1 MQRTRSVGQGRF
13 AIFVAALCSF
23 VIASAAPAQSCP
35 GDCNGDG
42 SVSIAELIRGV
53 SISLGNQDISQC
65 PSFDLNADGEVRIN
79 ELISAVNASLE
90 GCPEVELSCSA
101 TSIRCIEI
109 APGAAAEEAILTALI
124 EARPGDEIFLQ
135 EGLYELEAQLSLT
148 DVPGVTFS
156 GAGMD
161 RTIVSF
167 ANQAVAGEGF
177 LVAADEFTLQNLT
190 LQDAPGDIFKIVG
203 SRQVTIRGVKAEWTR
218 GPNPDNG
225 AYALYPVECEDVL
238 MEDNVVIGASDA
250 GIYLGQSMNAIVR
263 RNRVEQNVIGIEVEN
278 SFDVDV
284 YENVATGNTS
294 GVLVITLPNLP
305 VKDGRRTRV
314 YDNQIVE
321 NNIDNFAPG
330 GVATAIP
337 PGSGLLIVNN
347 DEVEVFGNTF
357 RDNKTLHVSVLGF
370 NTVTLLTDGE
380 VINNDPQLD
389 SYSESIYLHDNSF
402 EGGGDDPAPQEL
414 REALIALAGEL
425 PLPNILVDG
434 DVDMEKLVAGE
445 LPAELRTCIQ
455 EDAATTMIN
464 LGFGVGLPP
473 SEDPAVFDCTL
484 DPLPPVVL
492 LRDEP
497 CLGATG
503 ACVVIEPGPNAQDD
517 LLTALIDAGEGDT
530 IYLAEGTYDFDMPM
544 SLNGVD
550 GVTLRGAGMDRTV
563 VSFAGQTSGGQG
575 ILVQANDF
583 TIEDITLQDSPADL
597 IKFEGANGVTIR
609 RVKTE
614 WSGGS
619 DPGNGAYALYPV
631 QSENI
636 LIERSIAIAASD
648 AGLYVGQSKNIV
660 IRHCRAEANVAGIEI
675 ENSQDADVYENVA
688 VNNTAGIL
696 VFNLPGLP
704 VKDGRRT
711 RVFRNEIIENNTPNF
726 APGGIVQTVPPGTG
740 LLINA
745 NDEVEVFENDF
756 VENQGTQVAVISYN
770 TAVLLGA
777 AASTDPEFD
786 PYSESIYFLNNN
798 YVGGGDDPQPQELR
812 DFLVALLTSIG
823 ETLPVPNLVVDGD
836 VDVAKFV
843 GDELPAE
850 LRTCIRENDATVI
863 NLGLGGGTGNLS
875 TDPAYF
881 DCTLARL
888 PAVVLP

>member
-1 MQRTRSVGQGRF
+1 M
-13 AIFVAALCSF
+13 
-23 VIASAAPAQSCP
+23 
-35 GDCNGDG
+35 N
-42 SVSIAELIRGV
+42 
-53 SISLGNQDISQC
+53 ISLGNQDLSQC
-65 PSFDLNADGEVRIN
+65 PSFDVNSDGNVRVN
-79 ELISAVNASLE
+79 ELIAAVNASLD
-90 GCPEVELSCSA
+90 GCPEVDLACSPA
-101 TSIRCIEI
+101 SIRCIEI
-109 APGAAAEEAILTALI
+109 APGEDAEEAILTALI

-135 EGLYELEAQLSLT
+135 EGLYELEAQLSLS
-148 DVPGVTFS
+148 DVAGVTFS

-161 RTIVSF
+161 RTIVNF

-177 LVAADEFTLQNLT
+177 LVEADEFTLQNLT

-218 GPNPDNG
+218 GPDPGNG

-250 GIYLGQSMNAIVR
+250 GIYLGQSRNAVVR
-263 RNRVEQNVIGIEVEN
+263 RNEVRQNVIGIEVEN

-284 YENVATGNTS
+284 YENVATDNTS

-314 YDNQIVE
+314 YDNDIVE
-321 NNIDNFAPG
+321 NNIENFAPG
-330 GVATAIP
+330 GFAEAIP

-357 RDNKTLHVSVLGF
+357 RDNRTLHVSILGF
-370 NTVTLLTDGE
+370 NTVSILTDGE
-380 VINNDPQLD
+380 VVNNDPALD
-389 SYSESIYLHDNSF
+389 SYSESIYVHDN
-402 EGGGDDPAPQEL
+402 EYVGGGDDPAPPDL

-425 PLPNILVDG
+425 PLPDVLVDG
-434 DVDMEKLVAGE
+434 DIDDDKFVEGE
-445 LPAELRTCIQ
+445 LPAALRTCVQ
-455 EDAATTMIN
+455 ESPSTTTIN

-473 SEDPAVFDCTL
+473 NEDPAVFDCVL
-484 DPLPPVVL
+484 APLPPVVL

-497 CLGATG
+497 CPETTG
-503 ACVVIEPGPNAQDD
+503 ACVVIGAGPTAQDD
-517 LLTALIDAGEGDT
+517 LLTALIEAGEGDT
-530 IYLAEGTYDFDMPM
+530 IYLGAGTYEFDTPM
-544 SLNGVD
+544 SLNGAD

-563 VSFAGQTSGGQG
+563 VSFAGQTSGAQG
-575 ILVQANDF
+575 ILVLANDF
-583 TIEDITLQDSPADL
+583 TIENLTLQDAPADL
-597 IKFEGANGVTIR
+597 LKIEGADGVTIR
-609 RVKTE
+609 RVKAQWT
-614 WSGGS
+614 GGP

-631 QSENI
+631 ESQNI

-648 AGLYVGQSKNIV
+648 AGIYVGQSRNII
-660 IRHCRAEANVAGIEI
+660 IRHSRAESNVAGIEI

-688 VNNTAGIL
+688 VDNTAGIL

-711 RVFRNEIIENNTPNF
+711 RVFRNQLLANNTANF
-726 APGGIVQTVPPGTG
+726 APGGIVRTVPPGTG

-745 NDEVEVFENDF
+745 NDEVEVFENEF
-756 VENQGTQVAVISYN
+756 VDNRTIQVSVISYN
-770 TAVLLGA
+770 TAALLGGA
-777 AASTDPEFD
+777 PSTDPEFD
-786 PYSESIYFLNNN
+786 PFSEGIYILNNT

-812 DFLVALLTSIG
+812 DFLVALLTAID
-823 ETLPVPNLVVDGD
+823 ETLPVPNVVVDGD
-836 VDVAKFV
+836 IDLAKFV

-850 LRTCIRENDATVI
+850 LRTCVQESDASLI
-863 NLGLGGGTGNLS
+863 NLGLGGGSGNLS